1 MGGDVIKTLLCFE
14 LLSLCRQKLK
24 ELCGPTVTHI
34 VYCGDYLRLGASIS
48 TPPAKSARERESV
61 DIHTQKH

>member
-1 MGGDVIKTLLCFE
+1 MGGAVIKTLLCFE

-24 ELCGPTVTHI
+24 ELRGPTVTHI